1 MSADQSSITNFG
13 GIEQPYSD
21 QSNSKFTIIPV
32 PYDLTTTYIS
42 GTNKGPQAIL
52 DASTHMELYDE
63 ELLKET
69 YRAGI
74 YTRQPIPVQALQ
86 PEEMLRMVAEVVA
99 SDMRSGRVQ
108 VVLGGE
114 HSISLAP
121 VQELIK
127 LYPNMSVLQLDAHAD
142 LRDSYDG
149 TPYNHACVGR
159 RISERC
165 PLVQAGVRSM
175 SKEEADFKQSSQ
187 VLTFSDYD
195 FKDSAGTFDTILEE
209 LTDDVYLT
217 LDLDVLDPAIMPSV
231 GTPEP
236 GGLGWYELLT
246 FLKILSNRK
255 RIVSFDVVE
264 LAPQPGN
271 IAPDFLAAKLI
282 YRIMGYIAESQGWL

>member
-99 SDMRSGRVQ
+99 SDMRSDRVQ
-108 VVLGGE
+108 IVLGGE

-165 PLVQAGVRSM
+165 PLVQAGIRSM
-175 SKEEADFKQSSQ
+175 SKEEADFKKSSH

-195 FKDSAGTFDTILEE
+195 FKDSAKTFDTILEA

-236 GGLGWYELLT
+236 GGLGWYEILA
-246 FLKILSNRK
+246 FLRILSKRK

-264 LAPQPGN
+264 LSPQPGN

-282 YRIMGYIAESQGWL
+282 YRIMGYIGASRSWL

>member
-1 MSADQSSITNFG
+1 MSADQSSTTNFA
-13 GIEQPYSD
+13 GIEQPYCQQDS
-21 QSNSKFTIIPV
+21 SKFTVIPV
-32 PYDLTTTYIS
+32 PYDLTTTYMP
-42 GTNKGPQAIL
+42 GTKKGPQAIL
-52 DASTHMELYDE
+52 EASIHMELYDE
-63 ELLKET
+63 ELQKET

-74 YTRQPIPVQALQ
+74 HTRHAIPVQSLQ
-86 PEEMLRMVAEVVA
+86 PREMLRMVADVVA
-99 SDMRSGRVQ
+99 SDMKSGRVQ

-114 HSISLAP
+114 HSVSLAP
-121 VQELIK
+121 VQELLK

-142 LRDSYDG
+142 LRDSYEG

-159 RISERC
+159 RISEHC
-165 PLVQAGVRSM
+165 PLVQAGIRSM

-195 FKDSAGTFDTILEE
+195 FKDSAGTFDAVLDK

-236 GGLGWYELLT
+236 GGLGWYEILA
-246 FLKILSNRK
+246 FLRILSQRK

-271 IAPDFLAAKLI
+271 IAPDFLTAKLI
-282 YRIMGYIAESQGWL
+282 YRIMGYIAESRGWL

>member
-1 MSADQSSITNFG
+1 MSDDHSSTTNFA
-13 GIEQPYSD
+13 GIEQPYCEQD
-21 QSNSKFTIIPV
+21 NSKFTVIPV
-32 PYDLTTTYIS
+32 PYDLTTTYIP
-42 GTNKGPQAIL
+42 GTKKGPQAIL
-52 DASTHMELYDE
+52 EASTHMELYDE

-74 YTRQPIPVQALQ
+74 HTRQPVPVQSMQ
-86 PEEMLRMVAEVVA
+86 PEEMLRMVAEVVS
-99 SDMRSGRVQ
+99 SDMRSGRIQ

-142 LRDSYDG
+142 LRDSYEG

-195 FKDSAGTFDTILEE
+195 FKNSAG
-209 LTDDVYLT
+209 
-217 LDLDVLDPAIMPSV
+217 VLR
-231 GTPEP
+231 
-236 GGLGWYELLT
+236 Y
-246 FLKILSNRK
+246 
-255 RIVSFDVVE
+255 
-264 LAPQPGN
+264 
-271 IAPDFLAAKLI
+271 
-282 YRIMGYIAESQGWL
+282 YIEGIDR

>member
-1 MSADQSSITNFG
+1 MTDDHTSTTNFA
-13 GIEQPYSD
+13 GIEQPYCEHA
-21 QSNSKFTIIPV
+21 NAKFTVIPV

-42 GTNKGPQAIL
+42 GTKKGPQAIL
-52 DASTHMELYDE
+52 EASTHMELYDE
-63 ELLKET
+63 ELLTET
-69 YRAGI
+69 YRTGI
-74 YTRQPIPVQALQ
+74 HTRQPLPVQSIQ
-86 PEEMLRMVAEVVA
+86 PEEMLRMVADVVS
-99 SDMRSGRVQ
+99 SDMRSGRIQ

-121 VQELIK
+121 VQELMK
-127 LYPNMSVLQLDAHAD
+127 LHPNMSVLQLDAHAD
-142 LRDSYDG
+142 LRDSYEG
-149 TPYNHACVGR
+149 SPYNHACVGR

-165 PLVQAGVRSM
+165 PLVQAGIRSM
-175 SKEEADFKQSSQ
+175 SKEEADFKESSQ

-195 FKDSAGTFDTILEE
+195 FKDSAGTFDTILEA

-236 GGLGWYELLT
+236 GGVGWYEILDFLRLLS
-246 FLKILSNRK
+246 KRK

-264 LAPQPGN
+264 LAPQSGN

-282 YRIMGYIAESQGWL
+282 YRIMGYIAESRNWI

>member
-1 MSADQSSITNFG
+1 MSADQSSTTNFA
-13 GIEQPYSD
+13 GIEQPYCD
-21 QSNSKFTIIPV
+21 QDTSKFTIIPV

-42 GTNKGPQAIL
+42 GTKKGPQAIL
-52 DASTHMELYDE
+52 EASTHMELYDE
-63 ELLKET
+63 ELQKET
-69 YRAGI
+69 YLAGI
-74 YTRQPIPVQALQ
+74 YTSQSIPVQAMQ
-86 PEEMLRMVAEVVA
+86 PEEMLRMVADVVS

-121 VQELIK
+121 VQELMK

-142 LRDSYDG
+142 LRDSYEG

-165 PLVQAGVRSM
+165 PLVQAGIRSM
-175 SKEEADFKQSSQ
+175 SKEEADFKESSQ

-195 FKDSAGTFDTILEE
+195 FKDSAGTFDTILEA

-236 GGLGWYELLT
+236 GGLGWYETLHFLRLLS
-246 FLKILSNRK
+246 KRK

-282 YRIMGYIAESQGWL
+282 YRIMGYIAESRSWL

>member
-1 MSADQSSITNFG
+1 MTDDHSSNPNFA
-13 GIEQPYSD
+13 GIEQPYCEHA
-21 QSNSKFTIIPV
+21 NAKFTVIPV
-32 PYDLTTTYIS
+32 PYDLTTTYIT
-42 GTNKGPQAIL
+42 GTKKGPRAIL
-52 DASTHMELYDE
+52 EASTHMELYDE

-74 YTRQPIPVQALQ
+74 FTRQPIPVQSIQ
-86 PEEMLRMVAEVVA
+86 PEEMLRMVAEVVF
-99 SDMRSGRVQ
+99 SDMRSGRIQ

-121 VQELIK
+121 VQELMK

-142 LRDSYDG
+142 LRDSYEG

-159 RISERC
+159 RISEHC
-165 PLVQAGVRSM
+165 PLVQAGIRSM
-175 SKEEADFKQSSQ
+175 SKEEDDFKKSSH

-195 FKDSAGTFDTILEE
+195 FKYSAKTFETILEA

-217 LDLDVLDPAIMPSV
+217 LDLDVLDPAIMPST

-236 GGLGWYELLT
+236 GGLGWYEILH
-246 FLKILSNRK
+246 FLRILSKRK

-282 YRIMGYIAESQGWL
+282 YRIMGYIAESRNWL